1 MYIYHIYV
9 YLFIYIYIHIHTQ
22 IDIYPLRIV
31 LGSSSPPTLRP
42 PGE

>member
-1 MYIYHIYV
+1 MFI
-9 YLFIYIYIHIHTQ
+9 YLFIFIYTYNIQ

-31 LGSSSPPTLRP
+31 LGSSSPTLRP